1 MTGPDPTVP
10 AEGRPAA
17 GPPRLRV
24 SAQAAAVVRRGYP
37 WIFAG
42 QITSSARG
50 LTPGDLVEV
59 LGPDGQTLGFAYVNP
74 RTQIALRLL
83 YSPAAGARYPN
94 GVPDERVE
102 LGRKLD
108 RAWTRRQEL
117 KLDTDAVRLIW
128 SEADGLPGVV
138 SDRFGDLVVV
148 QFLTAGAER
157 RRGPVIEWLASHL
170 RPRGIYERSLGPG
183 RSREG
188 LPPRLGWAWLPAG
201 AGEPEP
207 GVVITEGPLR
217 FRVDVAGGQKTGFY
231 LDQRAARR
239 LLQEQRLQGSVLDC
253 FCYTGGFSVS
263 AAYAGA
269 EQVTAVDS
277 SAPALELLAANAAL
291 NGYSGRIRPVRAK
304 AFTYLTQAAERGE
317 TFDTLI
323 LDPPPFARNRAQR
336 ARALAGYR
344 ELHRRA
350 AQLLAPGGAL
360 LTCSCSH
367 VITPRDLKASV
378 LAGARDG
385 GRRLKVQ
392 SEFGPD
398 ADHPHKSQVPESRYL
413 SCLFARLV

>member
-1 MTGPDPTVP
+1 MTDPQSAA
-10 AEGRPAA
+10 AEGQ
-17 GPPRLRV
+17 PPTALPHARITT
-24 SAQAAAVVRRGYP
+24 QAAAVVRRGYP

-42 QITSSARG
+42 QIMTCDRA
-50 LTPGDLVEV
+50 LAAGDLVEV
-59 LGPDGQTLGFAYVNP
+59 RDPEEQTLGFAYANP
-74 RTQIALRLL
+74 KAQLALRML
-83 YSPAAGARYPN
+83 YSPAAGARYPD

-117 KLDTDAVRLIW
+117 KLDSDAVRLIW

-138 SDRFGDLVVV
+138 CDRFADLAVV

-157 RRGPVIEWLASHL
+157 RRDLVIEWLASHL
-170 RPRGIYERSLGPG
+170 KPRGIFERSLGPG

-188 LPPRLGWAWLPAG
+188 LPPHLGWAWLPTG
-201 AGEPEP
+201 AAEPDP
-207 GVVITEGPLR
+207 VLTIQEGPLR

-253 FCYTGGFSVS
+253 FCYTGGFAVS
-263 AAYAGA
+263 AAFAGA
-269 EQVTAVDS
+269 ERVVAVDS

-291 NGYSGRIRPVRAK
+291 NGYSGRIQPVRAK

-317 TFDTLI
+317 TFQTVI
-323 LDPPPFARNRAQR
+323 LDPPAFARNRAQR

-350 AQLLAPGGAL
+350 AQLLAPGGSL

-385 GRRLKVQ
+385 GRRLKVL

-398 ADHPHKSQVPESRYL
+398 ADHPHRSQVPESRYL
-413 SCLFARLV
+413 ACLFARLA